1 MEELIIDDLNNV
13 NNLEPQGNDDILG
26 LDKPIKLT
34 TRAKIAKVDNDRIFN
49 DQKGL
54 PNLNK
59 NYQKV
64 VRTIRKKDK
73 EFQRVSKPS
82 KSAKYQH
89 EYDNL
94 ESVLQF
100 YQIWCHNL
108 FPKARFKDC
117 IQLLRRLGR
126 TSPQLKLYRRELVE
140 LELNKIRVE
149 KGIIDDNQ
157 LSDDDIYTTA
167 AEVPIVAN
175 ENEDDEDE
183 EDDWSFMNVRPKHKR
198 SNGLFVDDDEDEME
212 EDLVLTTEGLCDHLA
227 SETGEVSAIG
237 DVDASTGDV
246 SVSTGE
252 VSASTDVGASKVN
265 APIVTSSTVNDS
277 TTDNNNST
285 TKYVTV
291 FTEAT
296 PQASLAPVRNISEDS
311 DDPFSDN
318 DEIISASFK
327 NTEVPT
333 EEVPNEEDFED
344 DNDMELMREFD

>member
-126 TSPQLKLYRRELVE
+126 TSPQLKLYRRELIE

-175 ENEDDEDE
+175 ENVDDEDE

-212 EDLVLTTEGLCDHLA
+212 EDLVITAEGLRNTLA
-227 SETGEVSAIG
+227 NETGEGSV
-237 DVDASTGDV
+237 STGDV
-246 SVSTGE
+246 IASTDG
-252 VSASTDVGASKVN
+252 VSASTVN
-265 APIVTSSTVNDS
+265 PY
-277 TTDNNNST
+277 TDNNISAASD
-285 TKYVTV
+285 VTV
-291 FTEAT
+291 STEAT
-296 PQASLAPVRNISEDS
+296 TQASLAPVPNISEES
-311 DDPFSDN
+311 DDPFSDD
-318 DEIISASFK
+318 DEIISASLK
-327 NTEVPT
+327 KTQEVSNEEVPN
-333 EEVPNEEDFED
+333 EEVPNEEDLED
-344 DNDMELMREFD
+344 DNDMELMREFG